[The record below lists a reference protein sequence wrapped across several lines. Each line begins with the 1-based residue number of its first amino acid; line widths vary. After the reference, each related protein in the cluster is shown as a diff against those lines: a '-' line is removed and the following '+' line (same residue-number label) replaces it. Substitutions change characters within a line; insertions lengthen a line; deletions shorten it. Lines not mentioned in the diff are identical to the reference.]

1 MMEYY
6 EALQSVSYESLM
18 LPQII
23 VCSVSLLR
31 KIGGKEHQEV
41 RSLLLDEVLQIRKLS
56 KRKGSSQP
64 PYPPVATI
72 ETLLHSQPN
81 QSHFFLFIDIK

>member
-6 EALQSVSYESLM
+6 EASLESVSYESLM

-64 PYPPVATI
+64 PYEPKTPC
-72 ETLLHSQPN
+72 
-81 QSHFFLFIDIK
+81 FFV

>member
-6 EALQSVSYESLM
+6 EAFQSVSYESLM
-18 LPQII
+18 MPQII

-56 KRKGSSQP
+56 KRKGSSQKHL
-64 PYPPVATI
+64 VFSSSS
-72 ETLLHSQPN
+72 L
-81 QSHFFLFIDIK
+81 QSHK

>member
-6 EALQSVSYESLM
+6 EALESVSYESLM

-23 VCSVSLLR
+23 VCAISLLS

-41 RSLLLDEVLQIRKLS
+41 RSLLLDEVL
-56 KRKGSSQP
+56 
-64 PYPPVATI
+64 
-72 ETLLHSQPN
+72 
-81 QSHFFLFIDIK
+81 